1 VRDRIKHT
9 LLQYAMQSHK
19 AAGEVSKQE
28 WKLLPDNE
36 RTRLAADH
44 LFHRFN
50 EDNTSNLSYK
60 EVTMGLASLA
70 VHVSKEE

>member
-1 VRDRIKHT
+1 MRDRIKHT

-50 EDNTSNLSYK
+50 ED
-60 EVTMGLASLA
+60 
-70 VHVSKEE
+70 